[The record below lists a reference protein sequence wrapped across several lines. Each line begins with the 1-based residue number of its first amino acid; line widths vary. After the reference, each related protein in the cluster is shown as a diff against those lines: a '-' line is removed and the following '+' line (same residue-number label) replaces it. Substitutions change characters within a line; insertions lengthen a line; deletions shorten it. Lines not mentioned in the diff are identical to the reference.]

1 MGKFSKQ
8 MKNRI
13 TGIINDMADHAELFS
28 ENPGHDFT
36 RERSLDFRTMVS
48 LIMSIGG
55 NSLTKELYDFAKNG
69 GKEVTPS
76 AFVQQRD
83 KISDET
89 FAYLLYEFNS
99 QCSDTAL
106 FAGRYRLLAVDG
118 TVCTYSG
125 YDTDDTYMPNTGNG
139 VNQYH
144 VNALYDLMN
153 RTYTDAIIQ
162 PNPQANE
169 QKACWQMA
177 EKTKSSEQ
185 VIIIGDRGYG
195 GMNLIEHLNRI
206 ENVDYLFRIKD
217 HLWKE
222 MCDLPMTNLDVDI
235 TLKIRT
241 TQTNADKKAFAN
253 GEAKWMPGRGKRTKL
268 KSPAWD
274 FEASC
279 EIPVRIVRFKITDDS
294 YETIATSLPRNEFPP
309 ALLRQMYFMRWG
321 IETSFRELKYAIG
334 LTSFHA
340 RKAKFI
346 RQEILARIVMYNFC
360 ERIMAKVV
368 IHVGK
373 RKHTY
378 QINYTMGFYVCRLYF
393 RGMNTD
399 DPELEIAKYIL
410 PVRPGRAD
418 RRKAIIKKGAVCF
431 SYRVA

>member
-1 MGKFSKQ
+1 
-8 MKNRI
+8 
-13 TGIINDMADHAELFS
+13 
-28 ENPGHDFT
+28 
-36 RERSLDFRTMVS
+36 
-48 LIMSIGG
+48 
-55 NSLTKELYDFAKNG
+55 
-69 GKEVTPS
+69 
-76 AFVQQRD
+76 
-83 KISDET
+83 
-89 FAYLLYEFNS
+89 
-99 QCSDTAL
+99 
-106 FAGRYRLLAVDG
+106 
-118 TVCTYSG
+118 
-125 YDTDDTYMPNTGNG
+125 
-139 VNQYH
+139 
-144 VNALYDLMN
+144 
-153 RTYTDAIIQ
+153 
-162 PNPQANE
+162 
-169 QKACWQMA
+169 
-177 EKTKSSEQ
+177 
-185 VIIIGDRGYG
+185 
-195 GMNLIEHLNRI
+195 MNLIEHLNRI

-222 MCDLPMTNLDVDI
+222 MRDLPMTSLDADI

-241 TQTNADKKAFAN
+241 TQTNADKDAFAN
-253 GEAKWMPGRGKRTKL
+253 GEAKWIPGRGKRTKL

-274 FEASC
+274 FETSC

-294 YETIATSLPRNEFPP
+294 YETIATSLPRDVFSP
-309 ALLRQMYFMRWG
+309 ALIRKMYFMRWG

-360 ERIMAKVV
+360 ERIMAKAV

-399 DPELEIAKYIL
+399 DPESEIARYIL

-418 RRKAIIKKGAVCF
+418 RRKMIIKKGAVCF

>member
-1 MGKFSKQ
+1 MGRFSKQ
-8 MKNRI
+8 MKNKI

-36 RERSLDFRTMVS
+36 RERSLNFRTMVS

-83 KISDET
+83 KISDEA

-99 QCSDTAL
+99 QCGDTAL

-144 VNALYDLMN
+144 VNALYNLMN
-153 RTYTDAIIQ
+153 RTYADVIIQ

-222 MCDLPMTNLDVDI
+222 MRDLPMTSLDADI

-241 TQTNADKKAFAN
+241 TQTNADKDAFAN
-253 GEAKWMPGRGKRTKL
+253 GEAK
-268 KSPAWD
+268 
-274 FEASC
+274 
-279 EIPVRIVRFKITDDS
+279 
-294 YETIATSLPRNEFPP
+294 
-309 ALLRQMYFMRWG
+309 
-321 IETSFRELKYAIG
+321 
-334 LTSFHA
+334 
-340 RKAKFI
+340 
-346 RQEILARIVMYNFC
+346 
-360 ERIMAKVV
+360 
-368 IHVGK
+368 
-373 RKHTY
+373 
-378 QINYTMGFYVCRLYF
+378 
-393 RGMNTD
+393 
-399 DPELEIAKYIL
+399 
-410 PVRPGRAD
+410 
-418 RRKAIIKKGAVCF
+418 
-431 SYRVA
+431 

>member
-1 MGKFSKQ
+1 MGRFSKQ
-8 MKNRI
+8 MKNKI

-36 RERSLDFRTMVS
+36 RERSLNFRTMVS

-83 KISDET
+83 KISDEA

-99 QCSDTAL
+99 QCGDTAL

-144 VNALYDLMN
+144 VNALYNLMN
-153 RTYTDAIIQ
+153 RTYADVIIQ
-162 PNPQANE
+162 PNPQANG

-222 MCDLPMTNLDVDI
+222 MRDLPMTSLDADI

-241 TQTNADKKAFAN
+241 TQTNADKDAFAN
-253 GEAKWMPGRGKRTKL
+253 GEAKWIPGRGKRTKL

-274 FEASC
+274 FETSC
-279 EIPVRIVRFKITDDS
+279 EIPVRIVRFKITNDS
-294 YETIATSLPRNEFPP
+294 Y
-309 ALLRQMYFMRWG
+309 
-321 IETSFRELKYAIG
+321 
-334 LTSFHA
+334 
-340 RKAKFI
+340 
-346 RQEILARIVMYNFC
+346 
-360 ERIMAKVV
+360 
-368 IHVGK
+368 
-373 RKHTY
+373 
-378 QINYTMGFYVCRLYF
+378 
-393 RGMNTD
+393 
-399 DPELEIAKYIL
+399 
-410 PVRPGRAD
+410 
-418 RRKAIIKKGAVCF
+418 
-431 SYRVA
+431 